1 MVMKQLPYL
10 HSNVPPIVVVW
21 YRLTHE
27 LVGRLY
33 RSVTTRPALSRPR
46 RHLLIAVGVVFSLLV
61 QGFELWLLAQLVD
74 LCIDLMEV
82 WAELATYHFALTS
95 IQPS

>member
-1 MVMKQLPYL
+1 MKQLRYL

-21 YRLTHE
+21 YRLVHE
-27 LVGRLY
+27 LVSRLH
-33 RSVTTRPALSRPR
+33 RSVTSRPALSGPR
-46 RHLLIAVGVVFSLLV
+46 RHLLILAGVVFTLSI

-95 IQPS
+95 GQPS